1 VLRIIKGTASRDF
14 RLLFDDQTA
23 SVGTKDAEKKL
34 NFFFSNTRGVIR
46 IHGRFFGFTIAPYFN
61 FVRFGVFS
69 KINLKVLSTQ

>member
-23 SVGTKDAEKKL
+23 SVDTKDAEKKF

-46 IHGRFFGFTIAPYFN
+46 IMVDSLGSPSLPIL
-61 FVRFGVFS
+61 
-69 KINLKVLSTQ
+69 IL